1 LNEKYLSQ
9 KVQQQPGFSTP
20 QMPST
25 NLLNL
30 DDDFESISQLSRN
43 KNNNRTDKIEQTKS
57 QQWNLFLD
65 EKEKNDSDD
74 DYIPQDQVHYYDQKK
89 GKRKRQDKISK
100 NSSNQEPKKKIES
113 NHNSVPSIQSSEDRP
128 PLNIKSN
135 LQSNSHSTNDQN
147 SRYKFTTKDDFQNK
161 FGFQNLS
168 KNKQNLNEP
177 ISTPQ
182 ITLLKTN
189 SNPVRDSKETISVPK
204 KSSKWDLFEEEKEEE
219 EEEENQNQD
228 EFIFDQKV
236 KNQRIQLNNLR
247 YNDSQTIEVTNENVH
262 GNGDEDFNEDFNE
275 NDWNDEELNNQF
287 QNQDNETFSKS
298 DENNETSIP
307 TFIHPKDKGN
317 LKEDYECLEIEENFE
332 TDEY

>member
-1 LNEKYLSQ
+1 
-9 KVQQQPGFSTP
+9 
-20 QMPST
+20 M
-25 NLLNL
+25 

-43 KNNNRTDKIEQTKS
+43 KNNNNRTEKIEQTKS

-65 EKEKNDSDD
+65 EKEKNDSDG
-74 DYIPQDQVHYYDQKK
+74 DYIPQDQVHYYEQKK

-135 LQSNSHSTNDQN
+135 LQSNFHSTNDQN

-161 FGFQNLS
+161 FGFQNQNPS
-168 KNKQNLNEP
+168 KNKQHLDEP

-189 SNPVRDSKETISVPK
+189 SNPVRNSKENISVPK
-204 KSSKWDLFEEEKEEE
+204 KSSKWDLFEEEKKEEGGDE
-219 EEEENQNQD
+219 DNQD

-236 KNQRIQLNNLR
+236 KNQRIQLNNLS

-262 GNGDEDFNEDFNE
+262 RNGDEDFNE
-275 NDWNDEELNNQF
+275 NDWNEEELNNQF

-307 TFIHPKDKGN
+307 TFIHPKDQAN